1 MRRAGFDGRA
11 ARIVFGS
18 HRPACCH
25 AARFAAIEKWVSDA
39 FVSAFAHR
47 TRMSAVVR
55 QRSPEAPEA
64 GNAVFARRA
73 TGCAA
78 PPAASE
84 RAMSKP
90 RRSRAGRS
98 GQ

>member
-25 AARFAAIEKWVSDA
+25 AARFAAIEKWVNDA

-47 TRMSAVVR
+47 TRMSAARRR
-55 QRSPEAPEA
+55 QRPRAPERGNTVFCTACDGPHRAA
-64 GNAVFARRA
+64 GGGGAGHVE
-73 TGCAA
+73 
-78 PPAASE
+78 AAST
-84 RAMSKP
+84 P
-90 RRSRAGRS
+90 R
-98 GQ
+98 